1 MFWCFSMKLYVLI
14 QRASDVHMYL
24 VLNYQTPPPGMIVR
38 PFSHFVNFL
47 LRKKLE
53 SDLIQNHD
61 SRAAGGACNR
71 GQRPP
76 RRPIVSGCFV
86 ISVIWRMAR
95 GAAEGLWTQVRTHIL
110 TDWRLKV
117 AVRPWRPWT
126 LSWDVIQPR
135 TPPTPGVWCALFIL
149 LLFCNNPASR
159 RWTPSNGGNLD
170 EPPKTPNPACRLF
183 RHQGFKNLLR
193 EPGTW
198 LMILK

>member
-135 TPPTPGVWCALFIL
+135 SPPDPRRVMRLIYIAIIL
-149 LLFCNNPASR
+149 QQPRKPSLNPQQR
-159 RWTPSNGGNLD
+159 RESWWTPQ
-170 EPPKTPNPACRLF
+170 NPQPCLSLISAPR
-183 RHQGFKNLLR
+183 
-193 EPGTW
+193 
-198 LMILK
+198 I